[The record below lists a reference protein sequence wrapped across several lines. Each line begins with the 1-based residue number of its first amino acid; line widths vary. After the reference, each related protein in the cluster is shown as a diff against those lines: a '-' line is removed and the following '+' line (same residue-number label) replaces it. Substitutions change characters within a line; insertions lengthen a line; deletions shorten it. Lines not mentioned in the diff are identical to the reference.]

1 MERGRPILSR
11 VIISAPGTFCIRYV
25 HCTPKVNVG
34 KEGHTKNG
42 GAYLKRAH
50 PLLSFVI
57 DNHRARLLLLVFTR
71 PTLYIPTLFFGVVQQ
86 QKVPDKD
93 NFSLG
98 FNDALHRL
106 GEQQRCFVLTGGVD
120 APCLGEKPENTTSRS
135 CRGR

>member
-1 MERGRPILSR
+1 MGCNRVHQTRLYLGVENERVGVERGRPILSR
-11 VIISAPGTFCIRYV
+11 VIISVPGTLCIRHV
-25 HCTPKVNVG
+25 HYTPKVGVG

-57 DNHRARLLLLVFTR
+57 DNHRARLLLPVFTR

-93 NFSLG
+93 HF
-98 FNDALHRL
+98 FFRF
-106 GEQQRCFVLTGGVD
+106 R
-120 APCLGEKPENTTSRS
+120 
-135 CRGR
+135 